1 MLNIYIEWIGFN
13 VDCNIASLS
22 FIFGES
28 DLSKLLWQKEED
40 EILSTQKKLKS
51 NERELQSF
59 NNALGTLWRSLINR
73 SWIILKY
80 LDFVS
85 LKITLSKLYLLIVGF
100 VSHDLI
106 NSNNILLSGNG
117 YPFNSNRVAGD
128 FKAVVENEH
137 HPLVEVKNT
146 RDLVLN

>member
-1 MLNIYIEWIGFN
+1 M
-13 VDCNIASLS
+13 
-22 FIFGES
+22 
-28 DLSKLLWQKEED
+28 
-40 EILSTQKKLKS
+40 
-51 NERELQSF
+51 
-59 NNALGTLWRSLINR
+59 
-73 SWIILKY
+73 
-80 LDFVS
+80 DFVS

-100 VSHDLI
+100 VSYDLI

-128 FKAVVENEH
+128 FEAVVENEH